1 MKKRKKNTSGILEV
15 HNRGNDSNDFLVS
28 VFKRKCK
35 KQGLL
40 SEIRAH
46 YLGRHKT
53 KSEKKREKHKR
64 AVARMSRLKK

>member
-1 MKKRKKNTSGILEV
+1 MKKNKKNINGVLEV

-35 KQGLL
+35 KLGLL
-40 SEIRAH
+40 SEIRSH
-46 YLGRHKT
+46 YLGRHKS

-64 AVARMSRLKK
+64 AISRMLRLKK